1 MAAAPTTPVKDL
13 PKEMLIG
20 DTLKGE
26 LLSERVLKP
35 CDSAERNVLP
45 TAADLAQEKTHQ
57 GILTGIAG
65 FQAQTLKPTETKE
78 KVVLPGQ
85 EEIQAEK
92 TIQGVLQGVE
102 AFAKDSLKDT
112 KTREPASPSAVMQAE
127 LARDS
132 SLKTV
137 SGFDLT
143 TLKKAET
150 QEKNSL
156 PGPEAIAQEMEH
168 LKFKAG
174 IEGYDQASLS
184 HTNTVE
190 KNTLPTQEIGRAS
203 CRERV

>member
-45 TAADLAQEKTHQ
+45 TAADLAQE
-57 GILTGIAG
+57 
-65 FQAQTLKPTETKE
+65 
-78 KVVLPGQ
+78 
-85 EEIQAEK
+85 EIQAEK
-92 TIQGVLQGVE
+92 TIQGFLQGVE

-190 KNTLPTQEIGRAS
+190 KNTLPTQEIIAMEKS
-203 CRERV
+203 Q